1 MEGWPLQQEA
11 TEEEMVIDT
20 GMTAAGDATFAALLS
35 SPDSGCCTA
44 ACGWRMGSCDSTCM
58 SSALGCCDGCSDSV
72 CALGC
77 PAACLIT
84 HFAFWPCVNFEGAF
98 GIDVPIASTFASSAT
113 GTAAEGLIVAEVAV
127 FLGFWALLGVRSS
140 ALDCC
145 ECKGRGVLLFRRDCC
160 DEAVKANSV
169 HFFVASFGIFTLL
182 HIHFTFIICFAN
194 GAKRVG
200 VSIALSTSKKTE
212 Q

>member
-1 MEGWPLQQEA
+1 MEEVEGWPLQQEA
-11 TEEEMVIDT
+11 TEEEDEMVIDT
-20 GMTAAGDATFAALLS
+20 GITAVGDARFAALLS

-44 ACGWRMGSCDSTCM
+44 ACDWRMGSCDSTCM

-145 ECKGRGVLLFRRDCC
+145 ECEGRENRKKVKRFR
-160 DEAVKANSV
+160 
-169 HFFVASFGIFTLL
+169 
-182 HIHFTFIICFAN
+182 
-194 GAKRVG
+194 
-200 VSIALSTSKKTE
+200 
-212 Q
+212 